1 MSTLAPDTAAV
12 ATSRYLGF
20 RLGGETFGLDIAVV
34 QEICGLPPV
43 TRVPG
48 AAAHVRGVVN
58 LRGRVVPVVDLRV
71 LFGMESVPDTSRTC
85 LVVCRIEGRTETAV
99 AAAVVDEVS
108 EVMKI
113 GAVTPSPAA
122 VERVGSYVS
131 GLAQL
136 GERVVVLL
144 DAARVFGAGGGTGG
158 MS

>member
-1 MSTLAPDTAAV
+1 MSTLAQDTAAV
-12 ATSRYLGF
+12 ATRRCLGF

-43 TRVPG
+43 TRIPG
-48 AAAHVRGVVN
+48 TSAHIRGVVN

-85 LVVCRIEGRTETAV
+85 LVVCRIEGRAEAAV

-108 EVMKI
+108 EVMRI
-113 GAVTPSPAA
+113 GDTTAPPTSA
-122 VERVGSYVS
+122 ELSGSYVA

-144 DAARVFGAGGGTGG
+144 DAARIFGAGGGTGG
-158 MS
+158 TA

>member
-1 MSTLAPDTAAV
+1 MSTLAQDPAAV
-12 ATSRYLGF
+12 ATRRYLGF

-34 QEICGLPPV
+34 QEICSLPPV
-43 TRVPG
+43 TRIPG
-48 AAAHVRGVVN
+48 TSAHVRGVVN

-85 LVVCRIEGRTETAV
+85 LVVCRIEGRAEAAV

-108 EVMKI
+108 DVMKI
-113 GAVTPSPAA
+113 GDTMSPPAPA
-122 VERVGSYVS
+122 ERSGSYVA

-136 GERVVVLL
+136 GERVIVLL

-158 MS
+158 NA